1 VLSQIGSMVS
11 LGRRWLALTALLLAT
26 ACSQP
31 PVPAP
36 GTSPTGDWRTFE
48 GTWTATGTRHT
59 LTLGTDH
66 RASIFDLTG
75 SLLLIGNRRL
85 GVGFRAQAIGF
96 SDTLTGMQGRC
107 VWTDEHGDKIYS
119 QLQGEFVAEG
129 NHIVGTFL
137 GGTGR
142 YAGVT
147 GEYSFQWEYVVESED
162 GAVSGRAINLKGRA
176 LLGSA
181 AAAPSGE
188 HSQ

>member
-1 VLSQIGSMVS
+1 MVW
-11 LGRRWLALTALLLAT
+11 LGRRWAALAT
-26 ACSQP
+26 LLFAAACSQS

-36 GTSPTGDWRTFE
+36 GTSPTGEWRTFE

-107 VWTDEHGDKIYS
+107 VWTDERGDKIYS
-119 QLQGEFVAEG
+119 QLQGEFVATG
-129 NHIVGTFL
+129 KHIVGTFL

-162 GAVSGRAINLKGRA
+162 GSVSGRAIDLKGRA

-188 HSQ
+188 HNQ